1 MTDLLPYQPSLASAT
16 NTRLDTSCRHHQQC
30 RVSTDDMLAY
40 TMPVKND
47 HEELQRNKYR
57 YCIHKDEFVVG
68 IGRPWVTTISRKRPN
83 NAYPRVIS
91 NLGQLAMENDGR
103 LALKMIK
110 YMNHYARTVQ
120 EKQDIIDW
128 FLNEGF
134 HRAGV
139 DDDDRELDEKLWA
152 FTEKEKKEL
161 INWLPLMCD
170 QIPVGF
176 AQTLGWAHPNTGDT
190 MVTVMIGGLRTV
202 MNGDFEVFPGDL
214 IQWYWPFEKNC
225 FHQDG
230 RRKPYINGWT
240 MEMVKRRPKAIPP
253 NVAPE
258 VELERVAPGRE
269 ALVSTHLHPDGS
281 TVERERYHSR
291 AFGNESE
298 SKAKLVARVKPYFR
312 DDDNPRIFDSYRVF
326 AIAIAAARPHE
337 MLDIKIS
344 RQSV

>member
-30 RVSTDDMLAY
+30 RVSTDDMLNY
-40 TMPVKND
+40 TMPTALD
-47 HEELQRNKYR
+47 QEELQRHKYR

-68 IGRPWVTTISRKRPN
+68 IGRPWVSTVTKKRTN

-91 NLGQLAMENDGR
+91 NLGQLSMDNDGKVP
-103 LALKMIK
+103 LKMIK
-110 YMNHYARTVQ
+110 YMNHYARTLQ
-120 EKQDIIDW
+120 EKNDIIEW
-128 FLNEGF
+128 FMATEKCQ
-134 HRAGV
+134 AGV
-139 DDDDRELDEKLWA
+139 NDHNVALHEKFWA
-152 FTEKEKKEL
+152 FTKEDKKRMAL
-161 INWLPLMCD
+161 WLPIMAD

-214 IQWYWPFEKNC
+214 IQWYWPFEKDC
-225 FHQDG
+225 FHHDG
-230 RRKPYINGWT
+230 RRKKYMNGWT
-240 MEMVKRRPKAIPP
+240 MERVTKDGRSIPVGVPP

-258 VELERVAPGRE
+258 VELGDAGAIAASVSLDSSAQTRE
-269 ALVSTHLHPDGS
+269 KF
-281 TVERERYHSR
+281 HSR
-291 AFGNESE
+291 GYGNIS
-298 SKAKLVARVKPYFR
+298 SDKTKLVARVKPYFR
-312 DDDNPRIFDSYRVF
+312 DDDNPRIFDAYRVF

-344 RQSV
+344 KQSV

>member
-40 TMPVKND
+40 TMPAKND

-68 IGRPWVTTISRKRPN
+68 IGRPWVSQVTRKRTN

-91 NLGQLAMENDGR
+91 NLGQLSMENDGK
-103 LALKMIK
+103 LALMMIK
-110 YMNHYARTVQ
+110 YMYHYARTIQ
-120 EKQDIIDW
+120 EKTDIIDW
-128 FLNEGF
+128 F
-134 HRAGV
+134 RAPTMHDPGV
-139 DDDDRELDEKLWA
+139 GDDGHALPAEDWA
-152 FTEKEKKEL
+152 FDKKQKERL
-161 INWLPLMCD
+161 GDWLPLMAD

-214 IQWYWPFEKNC
+214 IQWYWPFEKDC
-225 FHQDG
+225 FGPDG
-230 RRKPYINGWT
+230 RRKQYINGWT
-240 MEMVKRRPKAIPP
+240 MARMPGGLNKAVPP
-253 NVAPE
+253 NVNP
-258 VELERVAPGRE
+258 ELELADTG
-269 ALVSTHLHPDGS
+269 LVVTRLHPDGS
-281 TVERERYHSR
+281 TTERERYHGR
-291 AFGNESE
+291 TFGNASDQ
-298 SKAKLVARVKPYFR
+298 KTKLVARIKAFFR
-312 DDDNPRIFDSYRVF
+312 DDDNPRIYDSYRVF
-326 AIAIAAARPHE
+326 GIAIAAARPHE

-344 RQSV
+344 AQSV

>member
-57 YCIHKDEFVVG
+57 YCIHKDEFVIG
-68 IGRPWVTTISRKRPN
+68 IGRPWVSAITRKRTN

-128 FLNEGF
+128 FLDKDF
-134 HRAGV
+134 HQEGV
-139 DDDDRELDEKLWA
+139 DSDNIPLPENQWA
-152 FTEKEKKEL
+152 FSPDQKKEL
-161 INWLPLMCD
+161 VNWLPLMCD

-240 MEMVKRRPKAIPP
+240 MTRVGGRPKAVPP
-253 NVAPE
+253 NVDP
-258 VELERVAPGRE
+258 ELELVERERGLVATG
-269 ALVSTHLHPDGS
+269 LHPDGS
-281 TVERERYHSR
+281 TVDRERYHSR
-291 AFGNESE
+291 AFGNASE
-298 SKAKLVARVKPYFR
+298 SKTKLVARVKPYFR
-312 DDDNPRIFDSYRVF
+312 DDENPRIFDCYRVF

-344 RQSV
+344 KQSV